1 MELHQLR
8 LLHPLPPLATGR
20 CKSGD
25 RWSSVAAR
33 CAVSF
38 SSICSIEL
46 AYTLW
51 SPYTIY
57 YAFSMFGQILLCLSA
72 VYQIFQKGVQL
83 GSMFHFIFYGSNLA
97 AALILARNAYNWP
110 SLIKSIEEIE
120 NQLPYFRR
128 NFRTIITLTTA
139 LMLANCAVEHILFVA
154 HGLIIAYSC
163 DPDNVIDI
171 YLKLYKSSIY
181 EFTRGS
187 AWRWVVTEIFTLQG
201 SFNYSYNDF
210 IMVLVSLYLSEYFLV
225 HNKRLKKAVQQ
236 SGDTHTYASEY
247 RRREK
252 LNTKRDEPEDHTPSQ
267 RLNTAMFCVHIY
279 YVTPHSL
286 PKLGALATCK
296 CKKEQNGSKKNFQN
310 EF

>member
-1 MELHQLR
+1 MRRRNRLTGGIELHQLR

-110 SLIKSIEEIE
+110 LLIKSIEEIE

-171 YLKLYKSSIY
+171 YLKLYKASIY

-236 SGDTHTYASEY
+236 VQRYIDQVKTIKIAISGLD
-247 RRREK
+247 
-252 LNTKRDEPEDHTPSQ
+252 
-267 RLNTAMFCVHIY
+267 FF
-279 YVTPHSL
+279 YVTRGTILTELEHSIIDFSCDKCLGHELYTIVRL
-286 PKLGALATCK
+286 PLHLKD
-296 CKKEQNGSKKNFQN
+296 ESQ
-310 EF
+310 